1 MTVDDDNIKDLA
13 AEYVNRAPKDTEERK
28 TNTVTLDDHAFDIVE
43 KEMKV
48 KTLSRKETASSLI
61 RIAAQR
67 LKQLRKDS
75 VQPRLSKTG

>member
-1 MTVDDDNIKDLA
+1 MTMNDDNNKDLA
-13 AEYVNRAPKDTEERK
+13 AEYVNQAPKAKEERK
-28 TNTVTLDDHAFDIVE
+28 TKTVTLDDRAFDIVE
-43 KEMKV
+43 NEMDLKKE
-48 KTLSRKETASSLI
+48 SRKETASCLI